1 MTPIDPRALRDAA
14 EALAREAGALVASRY
29 EQGGPARQKGHAHN
43 LVTETDLASEALITA
58 ALRARFPGHRIVAEE
73 GGDQGAA
80 GGAVGGAGGDAVGG
94 AVGSAADGE
103 GGVTWVVDPLD
114 GTNNFAHGVPI
125 FCVTLA
131 ALVDGRPV
139 AGATFDPLRD
149 ELFAAARGEGAT
161 LNGRPLRVSTAGT
174 LDESLVVTGF
184 PYDKSSNPDN
194 NLAEVVAVVPHVRG
208 FRRTGSA
215 ALDLAWVA
223 AGRFEAYWERGTQA
237 WDVATGVLLVEEAG
251 GRVTDLVGG
260 PVQVDGGRFLASNG
274 RIHDA
279 LIERL
284 RAAAA
289 LRGTLAAW
297 LPEGAPGG
305 D

>member
-1 MTPIDPRALRDAA
+1 MDDRVPVGALRDAA
-14 EALAREAGALVASRY
+14 EAIAREAGALVASRY
-29 EQGGPARQKGHAHN
+29 ERGAAAREKGHAHD
-43 LVTETDLASEALITA
+43 LVTEVDLASEALIVGR
-58 ALRARFPGHRIVAEE
+58 LRERFPDHRVVAEE
-73 GGDQGAA
+73 GGGT
-80 GGAVGGAGGDAVGG
+80 GAGD
-94 AVGSAADGE
+94 

-131 ALVDGRPV
+131 ALVDGVPV
-139 AGATFDPLRD
+139 AGATFDPLRG
-149 ELFAAARGEGAT
+149 ELFSAARGHGAW
-161 LNGRPLRVSTAGT
+161 LGGRRLAVSERSA
-174 LDESLVVTGF
+174 LDQAIVVTGF

-237 WDVATGVLLVEEAG
+237 WDVAAGVLLVEEAG
-251 GRVTDLVGG
+251 GRVTDLDGA
-260 PVQVDGGRFLASNG
+260 PANVDGGRFLASNG

-279 LIERL
+279 LLERL
-284 RAAAA
+284 RAARA
-289 LRGTLAAW
+289 LREPLAAW
-297 LPEGAPGG
+297 LPGAGEAFTA
-305 D
+305 